1 MDNRECMVSIWC
13 TCYNHAQYVAQALD
27 SFLMQETDFPYEII
41 ISDDASPDG
50 SADIIRSYAE
60 KYPDIIRPILLEE
73 NLFSTGANMFQAL
86 FFERSRGKYVALCE
100 GDDYWTDPKKLQLQ
114 VDFMERHP
122 EYSACVHNTMLLYCG
137 TDQESRLLLKNDSDI
152 DIPLKTMLSG
162 NSRSYHTSSLL
173 CRAELICSP
182 PDFYFVAND
191 YGFDDHAIALWMYL
205 NGKVRYLDRCM
216 SVYRINSTASAWSS
230 EVDWQY
236 DKLCRFISGEIAM
249 LKVFAGHVEGPEKSL
264 AEQEILEREFE
275 LMYIQGRDREQRKA
289 PYRELLNKKPFKY
302 RVFNFLKSYVPGLS
316 KAYRRV
322 KGYTD

>member
-1 MDNRECMVSIWC
+1 MENKECMVSIWC
-13 TCYNHAQYVAQALD
+13 TCYNHAPYVAQALD
-27 SFLMQETDFPYEII
+27 SFLMQETDFPFEII

-86 FFERSRGKYVALCE
+86 FFERSRGSFVALCE
-100 GDDYWTDPKKLQLQ
+100 GDDYWTDPKKLQMQ
-114 VDFMERHP
+114 VDYMLAHP
-122 EYSACVHNTMLLYCG
+122 ECSACVHNTMLVYCG
-137 TDQESRLLLKNDSDI
+137 TDQESRLLLKNEGDM
-152 DIPLKTMLSG
+152 DIPLRTMLAG

-173 CRAELICSP
+173 CRSELICSP
-182 PDFYFVAND
+182 PDFYFVANS

-205 NGKVRYLDRCM
+205 NGRVHYLHRCM

-249 LKVFAGHVEGPEKSL
+249 LKSFEEHVQGEEKEL
-264 AEQEILEREFE
+264 TRAEILEREFE

-289 PYRELLNKKPFKY
+289 PYREILRRKPLKY
-302 RVFNFLKSYVPGLS
+302 RAFNFLKSYVPGLS
-316 KAYRRV
+316 KAYRRM